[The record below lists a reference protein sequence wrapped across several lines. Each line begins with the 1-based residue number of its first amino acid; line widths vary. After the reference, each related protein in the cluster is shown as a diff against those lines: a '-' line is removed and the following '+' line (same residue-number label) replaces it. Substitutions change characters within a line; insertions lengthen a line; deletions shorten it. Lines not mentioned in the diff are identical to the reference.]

1 MNFEKSL
8 SKENNLTANEIAV
21 LNSNERDRAHLLNK
35 EAFEERIKSDPNPSD
50 DERRMGV
57 YKESI
62 EPQVRDAI
70 LTLVGKGYVTIDSG
84 YDGFNFSKGVQYIG
98 FKKGMIDPSL
108 VLSVNKVLNQS
119 LVGATIEHSQ
129 RDFFVL
135 TPEGFLTLEE
145 WKKIWDDV
153 AKAFPDRETITPF
166 REKFINKRGH

>member
-1 MNFEKSL
+1 MNDQEL
-8 SKENNLTANEIAV
+8 EI
-21 LNSNERDRAHLLNK
+21 NR
-35 EAFEERIKSDPNPSD
+35 
-50 DERRMGV
+50 
-57 YKESI
+57 
-62 EPQVRDAI
+62 
-70 LTLVGKGYVTIDSG
+70 
-84 YDGFNFSKGVQYIG
+84 
-98 FKKGMIDPSL
+98 IDPSL